1 MENCENQS
9 VEEVVGTFA
18 EENRQAGLRVFVAG
32 GSRSGNDSV
41 YVEEA
46 YNLGKQIAK
55 MEFKLDF
62 GLSSSGIMG
71 AVARGVLDGWNK
83 RNVKKR
89 LSRALPQKNITI
101 FIRQTKYWLRL
112 KTLLLRRH
120 WKSAS

>member
-46 YNLGKQIAK
+46 YNLGKPDSQNGVQTR
-55 MEFKLDF
+55 LWPLQLRNYGGGCTRRF
-62 GLSSSGIMG
+62 G
-71 AVARGVLDGWNK
+71 
-83 RNVKKR
+83 R
-89 LSRALPQKNITI
+89 LEQKEM
-101 FIRQTKYWLRL
+101 
-112 KTLLLRRH
+112 
-120 WKSAS
+120 